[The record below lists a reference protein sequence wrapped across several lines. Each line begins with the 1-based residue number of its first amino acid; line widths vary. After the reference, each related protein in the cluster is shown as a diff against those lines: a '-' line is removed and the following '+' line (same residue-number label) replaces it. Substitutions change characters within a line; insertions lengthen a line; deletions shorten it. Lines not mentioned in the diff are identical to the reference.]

1 MNIKKMIGE
10 KVILSPLDSR
20 EAERLVQWVNDLEVT
35 LGTTLAVT
43 SMTLDKE
50 TEMLKQMEQGGRDF
64 YIVARDSRQPI
75 GTCGIT
81 NWDPINQWASVGIM
95 LGERNYHN
103 QGCGSEALALLC
115 DYCFNLLNCHSV
127 HLEVYSYNLPAIACY
142 KKVGFQECGRYHQA
156 KKIGGQWYDC
166 IQMELFA
173 EQFDS
178 RWVKP
183 AVKRRQGNA

>member
-20 EAERLVQWVNDLEVT
+20 EAERLVHWVNDLEGT
-35 LGTTLAVT
+35 LGTTLAAT

-95 LGERNYHN
+95 IGERNYHN

-127 HLEVYSYNLPAIACY
+127 HLEVYSYNLPSPVTKRWAFKNADAIIRRRRSADS
-142 KKVGFQECGRYHQA
+142 GMIA
-156 KKIGGQWYDC
+156 
-166 IQMELFA
+166 
-173 EQFDS
+173 S
-178 RWVKP
+178 RWNCLRNSLIP
-183 AVKRRQGNA
+183 AG